1 MADGAGNWHG
11 AWMAGTRTDLAAPVL
26 RADATRPQISGDN
39 SVPRRAGRAA
49 FAVRSAPIAAIERR
63 KVYSVNRYYE
73 IDYRVL
79 RHPTGERMV
88 TSESRERH
96 GSRTTC

>member
-26 RADATRPQISGDN
+26 RPDATRPQISGGN

-63 KVYSVNRYYE
+63 KVCSVTPSYE
-73 IDYRVL
+73 IND
-79 RHPTGERMV
+79 MV
-88 TSESRERH
+88 FGREA
-96 GSRTTC
+96 GDLSLLILGNPLCCFL